1 MMSITM
7 MSLMVLSM
15 MMMMMMMMMSTGL
28 GSAVGQTAGWDKV
41 A

>member
-7 MSLMVLSM
+7 MSMMVLS
-15 MMMMMMMMMSTGL
+15 MMSTGL

>member
-1 MMSITM
+1 MMSM
-7 MSLMVLSM
+7 MVLS
-15 MMMMMMMMMSTGL
+15 MMMMMMMMSTGL

>member
-7 MSLMVLSM
+7 MSLMVLS